1 LNNNPEGDS
10 SSSKQPSI
18 QKSTDKQVTQRKSND
33 KRIEVIP
40 AAVFKER
47 DRLLEVELS
56 DNCLKTLAASGEAD
70 DASSQ
75 GSFIDA
81 TQEMHDKSSTDGD
94 QDFSDKTPDN
104 VKKDMVFLNE
114 SWANIVENEE
124 EDTSLNQAP
133 SQPVENFQVV
143 LSKGQ
148 KRAQKKLNTS
158 SKDSYATRSKVS
170 QKPFK

>member
-1 LNNNPEGDS
+1 M
-10 SSSKQPSI
+10 
-18 QKSTDKQVTQRKSND
+18 
-33 KRIEVIP
+33 
-40 AAVFKER
+40 
-47 DRLLEVELS
+47 LLEVELS
-56 DNCLKTLAASGEAD
+56 DNSLKTLAAGGEAD

-94 QDFSDKTPDN
+94 QDFSDKTLDN

-114 SWANIVENEE
+114 SWANMVENEE
-124 EDTSLNQAP
+124 EDTSLKQFLDQAP
-133 SQPVENFQVV
+133 SQPAENFQVV

-148 KRAQKKLNTS
+148 KRAQKKVNTS
-158 SKDSYATRSKVS
+158 SKDSYVTRSKVS

>member
-1 LNNNPEGDS
+1 
-10 SSSKQPSI
+10 
-18 QKSTDKQVTQRKSND
+18 
-33 KRIEVIP
+33 
-40 AAVFKER
+40 
-47 DRLLEVELS
+47 
-56 DNCLKTLAASGEAD
+56 LKTLAAGGEAD

-94 QDFSDKTPDN
+94 HDFSDKTPDN

-114 SWANIVENEE
+114 SWANMVENEE

-133 SQPVENFQVV
+133 SLPVENFQVV

-148 KRAQKKLNTS
+148 KRAQK
-158 SKDSYATRSKVS
+158 
-170 QKPFK
+170 